1 MRSSRRGF
9 EAIWRIGASEAVM
22 ARGYSSPFGGSNA
35 RDFGA
40 SSPQPRTRTVAFP
53 RRNQA
58 PRASPESR
66 PRKTAPAMPPNPPL
80 SMPKFQMKSESCC
93 NDGNVARQCFC
104 GERAKQTTGMISN
117 ERPSPSG
124 YRSYGGGNP
133 KQPLSEEILKSEQ
146 LQIERKMFTL
156 ALKENPRGRF
166 LRITEDVGGRYDN
179 IMIPSSGLEE
189 FQRVFDEMAK
199 LASEIP
205 ERKPPNLA

>member
-1 MRSSRRGF
+1 M
-9 EAIWRIGASEAVM
+9 
-22 ARGYSSPFGGSNA
+22 
-35 RDFGA
+35 
-40 SSPQPRTRTVAFP
+40 
-53 RRNQA
+53 
-58 PRASPESR
+58 
-66 PRKTAPAMPPNPPL
+66 
-80 SMPKFQMKSESCC
+80 
-93 NDGNVARQCFC
+93 
-104 GERAKQTTGMISN
+104 
-117 ERPSPSG
+117 
-124 YRSYGGGNP
+124 
-133 KQPLSEEILKSEQ
+133 KSEQ

>member
-1 MRSSRRGF
+1 MHATSGPVRRSPGRGRLRSREEIRPLAHRQRAGRG
-9 EAIWRIGASEAVM
+9 
-22 ARGYSSPFGGSNA
+22 
-35 RDFGA
+35 
-40 SSPQPRTRTVAFP
+40 
-53 RRNQA
+53 
-58 PRASPESR
+58 R
-66 PRKTAPAMPPNPPL
+66 PRPPCRRIRPSPPL

-146 LQIERKMFTL
+146 LQIERKMFTF